1 MAVFS
6 ERMTAFVSSRIS
18 YLKNLKSQTEQ
29 QQMFVELGRKFLNGE
44 ELSAS
49 ELRGLKTLATA
60 EKAAEKAAEATRAAR
75 KLVSEKNEKARKE
88 RTRNM
93 INAAGLMGLALDKD
107 FANNGYVYVAYT
119 YTTASGDLQNRLVRL
134 REA

>member
-1 MAVFS
+1 
-6 ERMTAFVSSRIS
+6 
-18 YLKNLKSQTEQ
+18 
-29 QQMFVELGRKFLNGE
+29 MFVELGRKFLNGE

-75 KLVSEKNEKARKE
+75 KLVTEANEKARKE

-93 INAAGLMGLALDKD
+93 INAAGLMGLAGLLDKKT
-107 FANNGYVYVAYT
+107 G
-119 YTTASGDLQNRLVRL
+119 LPLVDRATL
-134 REA
+134 LGALAELAKRQPTENEQEAWRATGVELLAETKRPK